1 MICALQN
8 GSYGSRL
15 ISTDYTDEE
24 NARMVDA
31 TMSLSSTR
39 NNLYRCSVDRYER
52 IHHTY
57 LDIMSEISKR
67 MDAKDFPET
76 SRPIYQDSM
85 RSLQEAMRVRWG
97 SLVSDLCTME
107 QINSGFID
115 SMYACSTNALSE
127 QLEIASRLRL
137 YPIVVHPLVRQD
149 AMTLQGQGASTP
161 PRSLKRSRSSSPD
174 SAGSVQENESEDEVA
189 PCSEAADGATG
200 PRGGERAA
208 LSRRL

>member
-31 TMSLSSTR
+31 TMSLSGTR

-57 LDIMSEISKR
+57 LDIMSEISNR
-67 MDAKDFPET
+67 MDSDAKDFPET

-127 QLEIASRLRL
+127 QLETASRLRL

-161 PRSLKRSRSSSPD
+161 PRSLKTQGLRSSSAD
-174 SAGSVQENESEDEVA
+174 SAGSDQENESDDEVA
-189 PCSEAADGATG
+189 PLE
-200 PRGGERAA
+200 
-208 LSRRL
+208 

>member
-1 MICALQN
+1 
-8 GSYGSRL
+8 
-15 ISTDYTDEE
+15 
-24 NARMVDA
+24 
-31 TMSLSSTR
+31 
-39 NNLYRCSVDRYER
+39 
-52 IHHTY
+52 
-57 LDIMSEISKR
+57 
-67 MDAKDFPET
+67 
-76 SRPIYQDSM
+76 M

-189 PCSEAADGATG
+189 PCSEAADSAVARTEAG
-200 PRGGERAA
+200 PAA
-208 LSRRL
+208 IPVD